1 MSTKL
6 SKHIATMSQMLS
18 LKRHELDL
26 LANFLG
32 HDIRIHREFYR
43 LPEETLQMAKV
54 SKLLLAMERGETTN
68 LQGRNFDNIS
78 VNVPGEVI
86 QDSNLMFLVLL
97 IYVVI
102 LQTFCLVCFNFG
114 LLQLQGFPWA

>member
-1 MSTKL
+1 MNKFVFARSSSRLPHRSSDCLRTFANECGARNPAALTSTKL
-6 SKHIATMSQMLS
+6 RKHIATMSQMLS

-54 SKLLLAMERGETTN
+54 SKLLLAMERGETTT
-68 LQGRNFDNIS
+68 LQGRNF
-78 VNVPGEVI
+78 
-86 QDSNLMFLVLL
+86 
-97 IYVVI
+97 
-102 LQTFCLVCFNFG
+102 
-114 LLQLQGFPWA
+114 